1 MKAKK
6 SLAGVAMLTL
16 TLGLAGGA
24 HAQLFKRDLL
34 AGDQLLVFDN
44 ASGLEWLQPV
54 ATLGGGYE
62 GAVVKSVMST
72 YGLRYASSQEVQ
84 QLIQGNFGELV
95 LFPDH
100 IYKKENGPV
109 LNSFYEWFDPM
120 SRSSFDD
127 DYGKDLW
134 ANSADA
140 VHGYSWSSISGG
152 APFVFE
158 GSQIRGTWPLAGNWL
173 VRPVSP
179 VPEPASALLMLSGLG
194 VVGWWR
200 RNRGRE

>member
-1 MKAKK
+1 MAKR
-6 SLAGVAMLTL
+6 SLAGVAVLAL
-16 TLGLAGGA
+16 TLGFSGVA
-24 HAQLFKRDLL
+24 HAELLKRDLL

-72 YGLRYASSQEVQ
+72 YGLRYASSREVQ
-84 QLIQGNFGELV
+84 QLIQSNFGELV
-95 LFPDH
+95 LFPEYV
-100 IYKKENGPV
+100 YKKENGPV

-120 SRSSFDD
+120 RRESFDGS
-127 DYGKDLW
+127 YGKDLW

-140 VHGYSWSSISGG
+140 VHGYSWNSTSGG

-158 GSQIRGTWPLAGNWL
+158 GSQIRGTSPLAGNWL

-200 RNRGRE
+200 RRRR

>member
-1 MKAKK
+1 MQTKRP
-6 SLAGVAMLTL
+6 LASAAVLAL
-16 TLGLAGGA
+16 TLGFSGVA
-24 HAQLFKRDLL
+24 HAELFKRDLL
-34 AGDQLLVFDN
+34 TGDQLLVFDD

-54 ATLGGGYE
+54 ATLGGGYD

-95 LFPDH
+95 LFPEYV
-100 IYKKENGPV
+100 YKKENGPV
-109 LNSFYEWFDPM
+109 LNSFYEWFAPM
-120 SRSSFDD
+120 SRSSFDAG
-127 DYGKDLW
+127 YGKDLW

-140 VHGYSWSSISGG
+140 VHGYPWSSLSGG

-158 GSQIRGTWPLAGNWL
+158 GSQIRGHWPLAGNWL

-200 RNRGRE
+200 RRRQP